1 MEDKTCR
8 TCMDNDDGLCDRIG
22 ILVEDED
29 SCSLH
34 RADWRDRVIE
44 KFCKEE

>member
-8 TCMDNDDGLCDRIG
+8 ICIDNDDGLCDRIG

-29 SCSLH
+29 YCE
-34 RADWRDRVIE
+34 RWRE
-44 KFCKEE
+44 KDGIRTNDDAGA

>member
-8 TCMDNDDGLCDRIG
+8 TCIDNDDGFCDRIG

-29 SCSLH
+29 YCE
-34 RADWRDRVIE
+34 RWRE
-44 KFCKEE
+44 KDGICTNDDAGA